1 MACASQSALGYVR
14 SARDHLVRTLK
25 GITEIVEKLSTRGF
39 FSEEDVNKIKSES
52 DGFDKTRR
60 IVDYVIEKGEEA
72 CYEFL
77 RIIDTTR
84 RTSGERSVSFAE
96 NPESSSS
103 LSNMFD
109 LNYWISCF
117 SFREDIN
124 MDVTS
129 LQGPSPCHRY
139 QQKLKSEAQKI
150 SERSWTQSK
159 AVLFNKQSSLSY
171 ISLVLD
177 TPGQASPSKIKKS
190 KIKKSRKL
198 RPKKLKKYIPED
210 KHGTSPS
217 ELLKAYERK
226 ILLVGKPGT
235 GKTAVVHQMLKLWS
249 EKDNGDLDYMFYF
262 DMRETPNITEVHKLE
277 DLLFS
282 VFCEPDE
289 GKDEVLQDIKDNADS
304 VTIIFDGVT
313 DVGSTSVVF
322 KLIQKTLLPEAKIII
337 TCRPE
342 VESADFL
349 LDWDCLRVEV
359 KGFSEQGIREY
370 LSKNLSEDNFN
381 KVLCNL
387 ELFSLCHVPMYAL
400 MVVAC
405 FSFEGSDFSPH
416 PCTVTEI
423 YLNILYFCNQ
433 RNVSKTPEN
442 ESTKWDAIMSLSQAA
457 FCATEGKNVNLTS
470 LPKLDSCANLAIL
483 SMNVIQVSPTV
494 KKPLCAFL
502 HYTVQEFFA
511 ALWVL
516 KDPEKTRCVLQQC
529 LVQGSK
535 HMKHLVPFLC
545 GLLNEKNADLLESLL
560 PPQQLRDTSDWFFKH
575 LVTTFVGCSDREDC
589 EMDLMFLCQCLYES
603 QSPDACLCL
612 LEKLDY
618 FIDVSG
624 ETLDPQQCC
633 VLAYVI
639 SQSKE
644 RKIELNLEDTTVSKQ
659 GMRPLLGCL
668 SKLQRSDS
676 LSRQLWTISLL
687 TDGDVDYVSLLDFT
701 ENQLHLP
708 VNSETQLYDRAVRVL
723 QERKRKVKVCLHCD
737 HRVCQSA
744 SSFLLHRLPHIHSL
758 SFCQSSGNL
767 SDQTELLMNLFIV
780 AADREQRTGEKILNM
795 LSSVCSYQKFPLHSN
810 SNDKYQSDFLLDL
823 YSHVKDCET
832 KTGLSVLPLLQS
844 VFQSAPA
851 VWSIKLSERK
861 TSILLEVLKLQPE
874 KKQVELRD
882 CSHEESEVRSF
893 LQCLPYISQLRVDA
907 ETSDEDRTKIFVSLF
922 CAAAEREQ
930 QTGEKILELLASV
943 CRYKNSPLKEKWC
956 DFLLDL
962 YSYETKTGL
971 SVLPSLQSVFQS
983 APAVWSIDLSER
995 KTSIL
1000 LEVLKLQPE
1009 KKQVELRGCSHE
1021 ESEVRS
1027 FLQCLPYISQLSV
1040 PPLRSLRHEAIRIF
1054 VSLFCA
1060 AAEREQQTGEKI
1072 LELLASLCTYQTFPL
1087 HSYSI
1092 DKYQINFLLDLYS
1105 HMKDYETKTGLSVLP
1120 SLQSVFQSAPA
1131 VWSIDLSERKTSILL
1146 EVLKLQPEKKQV
1158 ELRGCSHEESEVRS
1172 FLQCLPYISQ
1182 LSVLPLR
1189 SLRHEAIRIFVSLF
1203 CAAAERE
1210 QQTGEKILEL
1220 LASVCTYQTFPLLE
1234 KYFYN
1239 DDPKQYQSDFLL
1251 DLYSHVKDCETKTGL
1266 SVLPSL
1272 QSVFQSAPAVW
1283 SIDLSERKTSILLEV
1298 LKLQPEKKQ
1307 VELRG
1312 CSHEESEVRSFL
1324 QCLPYISQ
1332 LSVDVWNRHEA
1343 VGFFVSLFC
1352 AAAEREQTGEKIL
1365 ELLASVCT
1373 YQTFPFHERYFYD
1386 KNLKQYRLDFLL
1398 DLYSHMKDYENKTGL
1413 SVLPSLQSVF
1423 QSAPAVWSIDLSE
1436 RKTSILL
1443 EVLKLQPEK
1452 KQVELRGCSHEES
1465 EVRSFLQC
1473 LPYISQLSFGY
1484 DRCSNPDEAVRF
1496 FGSLFCA
1503 AAEREQQTGE
1513 KILELLA
1520 SLCRYQTF
1528 PVHERYMDEDDDF
1541 DLKLYRLH
1549 FLLDLYSHVKDYE
1562 TKTGLSVLPSL
1573 QSVFQSAPAVW
1584 SIVFSERKTSILLE
1598 VLKLQP
1604 EKKQVELLIWRGK
1617 EEEEESEVRSF
1628 LQCLP
1633 YISQLRFGYD
1643 GCSDPDEAVG
1653 FFVSL
1658 FCAAAEREQQT
1669 GEKIL
1674 ELLASVCTY
1683 QTFPLHERYFY
1694 DKNLKQYRLD
1704 FLLDLY
1710 SHVKDY
1716 ETKTGLSVLPSLQSV
1731 FQSAPAVWFIHL
1743 SERKSSILL
1752 EVLKLQ
1758 PEKKQVELRDC
1769 SHEESEVRSLLQC
1782 LPYISQ
1788 LRVDA
1793 ETSDE
1798 DRTKIFVSLFC
1809 AAAERE
1815 QQTGEKILELLASV
1829 CRYQTFCIHERHT
1842 DDDDDDDDLKKY
1854 QSDFLLDLC
1863 SHVKDCE
1870 TKTGLSVLPSLQS
1883 VFQSAPAVWSIDLSE
1898 RKTSILLEVLKLQP
1912 EKKQVE
1918 LRDCSHEESEV
1929 RSFLQCLPYISQLS
1943 LGYDGCSD
1951 PDEAVMFFVSLFC
1964 AAAERE
1970 QQTGEKILE
1979 LLASVCTY
1987 QTFPL
1992 HERYFY
1998 DKNLKQYRLDFL
2010 LDLFSHM
2017 KDCETK
2023 TGLSVLPSLQS
2034 VFQSAPAVWSIKL
2047 SERKTSIL
2055 LEVLKL
2061 QPEKKQVELTG
2072 CSHEES
2078 EVRSFLQ
2085 CLPYISQLSCDPE
2098 FFQTVCTSMSV
2109 RSREEAQQLES
2120 LLQLLG
2126 FQLLLTGELHRKSCW
2141 SVGRVLKLCGSK
2153 VDLILTP
2160 SKMSARGGALLFRH
2174 TTQLHSLRLSIDM
2187 SLMLSQW
2194 VRRGRAA
2201 CRLVVEELSL
2211 VPKKARAS
2219 HRVLLRAVSSLASL
2233 LRYWT
2238 VARLDLTETCIPAQ
2252 GLISLLLH
2260 DGPLTVKLSEESFQ
2274 QLLSLLHETQDKDL
2288 TLSFLSKVGGDLTSC
2303 CLSWELLHYLL
2314 QQPSAQT
2321 ITVDL
2326 RKNLF
2331 LQEETTRL
2339 LPFLDRIVFKRPSP
2353 SFVMS
2358 SIRELNRA
2366 HNSHAVPSLLRSL
2379 GHVINLSCRKL
2390 DSVDCA
2396 ALIFVLKH
2404 GDGVRL
2410 NLLWTSIPAEGVE
2423 SILLMLDNVSHLSV
2437 DRNQLLRFIH
2447 SCAACDVQQ
2456 EAASDLLRTLQH
2468 SLDLSCS
2475 SCVEPP
2481 EEDQTEPLSLT
2492 ADDCKAVSTILT
2504 HSSRDTQLDLRDCEV
2519 EDSVLDLLFPVLH
2532 RVRLRVSKTVLLQLL
2547 SLVPVNSER
2556 DTVRRAVSLC
2566 TALGG
2571 KLDLSHSTL
2580 DQRVCGALVQ
2590 MLDSCEGLTEL
2601 DLSHCQLTDQLLLP
2615 LITHLH
2621 KVQVLDLSHNQITDV
2636 LLQLLSINP
2645 SIHSVRLFSNN
2656 SVHRAAFK
2664 KHKRFE
2670 IW

>member
-1 MACASQSALGYVR
+1 MACASQSALDYVR

-25 GITEIVEKLSTRGF
+25 GFTEVVEKLSTRGF

-77 RIIDTTR
+77 RIIDKTR
-84 RTSGERSVSFAE
+84 RTSGERSVSFA
-96 NPESSSS
+96 ESSSS

-171 ISLVLD
+171 TSLVLD
-177 TPGQASPSKIKKS
+177 TQGQASPSKIKKS

-198 RPKKLKKYIPED
+198 RPKKLKMYIPED

-217 ELLKAYERK
+217 ELLKTYERK

-249 EKDNGDLDYMFYF
+249 EKDNRDLDYMFYF
-262 DMRETPNITEVHKLE
+262 DMRETPNITELHKLD

-289 GKDEVLQDIKDNADS
+289 GKDEVLEDMKDNADS

-359 KGFSEQGIREY
+359 KGFSEQSIREY
-370 LSKNLSEDNFN
+370 LSKNLSEDHFN

-423 YLNILYFCNQ
+423 YLNILHFCNQ
-433 RNVSKTPEN
+433 RNVSKTSEN
-442 ESTKWDAIMSLSQAA
+442 ESTKWDAILSLSQAA

-483 SMNVIQVSPTV
+483 SRNVIQVSPTV
-494 KKPLCAFL
+494 RKPLCAFL

-529 LVQGSK
+529 LVQGNK

-545 GLLNEKNADLLESLL
+545 GLLNEKNTDLLESLL

-575 LVTTFVGCSDREDC
+575 LVTTFVGCSDSEDC

-612 LEKLDY
+612 LDKLDY

-708 VNSETQLYDRAVRVL
+708 VNSKTQLYDRAVRVL

-780 AADREQRTGEKILNM
+780 AAEREQRTGEKILNM

-810 SNDKYQSDFLLDL
+810 SNDKYQSDFMLDL
-823 YSHVKDCET
+823 YSHVKDYES
-832 KTGLSVLPLLQS
+832 KTGLSVLPSLQS

-874 KKQVELRD
+874 KKQVELTG
-882 CSHEESEVRSF
+882 CSHEESEVRSL

-922 CAAAEREQ
+922 CAAAERDQ

-983 APAVWSIDLSER
+983 APAVWSIKLSER

-1009 KKQVELRGCSHE
+1009 KKQVELTDCSHE

-1040 PPLRSLRHEAIRIF
+1040 YFET
-1054 VSLFCA
+1054 
-1060 AAEREQQTGEKI
+1060 QDGEIK
-1072 LELLASLCTYQTFPL
+1072 
-1087 HSYSI
+1087 
-1092 DKYQINFLLDLYS
+1092 
-1105 HMKDYETKTGLSVLP
+1105 
-1120 SLQSVFQSAPA
+1120 
-1131 VWSIDLSERKTSILL
+1131 
-1146 EVLKLQPEKKQV
+1146 
-1158 ELRGCSHEESEVRS
+1158 
-1172 FLQCLPYISQ
+1172 
-1182 LSVLPLR
+1182 
-1189 SLRHEAIRIFVSLF
+1189 
-1203 CAAAERE
+1203 
-1210 QQTGEKILEL
+1210 
-1220 LASVCTYQTFPLLE
+1220 
-1234 KYFYN
+1234 
-1239 DDPKQYQSDFLL
+1239 
-1251 DLYSHVKDCETKTGL
+1251 
-1266 SVLPSL
+1266 
-1272 QSVFQSAPAVW
+1272 
-1283 SIDLSERKTSILLEV
+1283 
-1298 LKLQPEKKQ
+1298 
-1307 VELRG
+1307 
-1312 CSHEESEVRSFL
+1312 
-1324 QCLPYISQ
+1324 
-1332 LSVDVWNRHEA
+1332 
-1343 VGFFVSLFC
+1343 
-1352 AAAEREQTGEKIL
+1352 
-1365 ELLASVCT
+1365 
-1373 YQTFPFHERYFYD
+1373 
-1386 KNLKQYRLDFLL
+1386 
-1398 DLYSHMKDYENKTGL
+1398 
-1413 SVLPSLQSVF
+1413 
-1423 QSAPAVWSIDLSE
+1423 
-1436 RKTSILL
+1436 
-1443 EVLKLQPEK
+1443 
-1452 KQVELRGCSHEES
+1452 
-1465 EVRSFLQC
+1465 
-1473 LPYISQLSFGY
+1473 
-1484 DRCSNPDEAVRF
+1484 
-1496 FGSLFCA
+1496 
-1503 AAEREQQTGE
+1503 
-1513 KILELLA
+1513 
-1520 SLCRYQTF
+1520 
-1528 PVHERYMDEDDDF
+1528 
-1541 DLKLYRLH
+1541 
-1549 FLLDLYSHVKDYE
+1549 
-1562 TKTGLSVLPSL
+1562 
-1573 QSVFQSAPAVW
+1573 
-1584 SIVFSERKTSILLE
+1584 
-1598 VLKLQP
+1598 
-1604 EKKQVELLIWRGK
+1604 
-1617 EEEEESEVRSF
+1617 
-1628 LQCLP
+1628 
-1633 YISQLRFGYD
+1633 
-1643 GCSDPDEAVG
+1643 

-1683 QTFPLHERYFY
+1683 QTFPLHETYFY
-1694 DKNLKQYRLD
+1694 DDDLKHYQSD

-1710 SHVKDY
+1710 SHVKDN
-1716 ETKTGLSVLPSLQSV
+1716 
-1731 FQSAPAVWFIHL
+1731 
-1743 SERKSSILL
+1743 
-1752 EVLKLQ
+1752 
-1758 PEKKQVELRDC
+1758 
-1769 SHEESEVRSLLQC
+1769 
-1782 LPYISQ
+1782 
-1788 LRVDA
+1788 
-1793 ETSDE
+1793 
-1798 DRTKIFVSLFC
+1798 
-1809 AAAERE
+1809 
-1815 QQTGEKILELLASV
+1815 
-1829 CRYQTFCIHERHT
+1829 
-1842 DDDDDDDDLKKY
+1842 
-1854 QSDFLLDLC
+1854 
-1863 SHVKDCE
+1863 E

-1883 VFQSAPAVWSIDLSE
+1883 VFQSAPAVWSIKLSE

-1918 LRDCSHEESEV
+1918 LRRCSHEESEV
-1929 RSFLQCLPYISQLS
+1929 RSLLQCLPYISQLS
-1943 LGYDGCSD
+1943 VD
-1951 PDEAVMFFVSLFC
+1951 PLRSRRHKAVRIFVSLFC

-1992 HERYFY
+1992 HERHRNKYY
-1998 DKNLKQYRLDFL
+1998 QSDFL
-2010 LDLFSHM
+2010 LDLYSHV

-2061 QPEKKQVELTG
+2061 QPEKKQVELRR

-2078 EVRSFLQ
+2078 EVRSLLQ
-2085 CLPYISQLSCDPE
+2085 CLPYISQL
-2098 FFQTVCTSMSV
+2098 
-2109 RSREEAQQLES
+2109 RKR
-2120 LLQLLG
+2120 LQ
-2126 FQLLLTGELHRKSCW
+2126 
-2141 SVGRVLKLCGSK
+2141 
-2153 VDLILTP
+2153 
-2160 SKMSARGGALLFRH
+2160 
-2174 TTQLHSLRLSIDM
+2174 
-2187 SLMLSQW
+2187 
-2194 VRRGRAA
+2194 
-2201 CRLVVEELSL
+2201 
-2211 VPKKARAS
+2211 
-2219 HRVLLRAVSSLASL
+2219 
-2233 LRYWT
+2233 
-2238 VARLDLTETCIPAQ
+2238 
-2252 GLISLLLH
+2252 
-2260 DGPLTVKLSEESFQ
+2260 
-2274 QLLSLLHETQDKDL
+2274 
-2288 TLSFLSKVGGDLTSC
+2288 
-2303 CLSWELLHYLL
+2303 
-2314 QQPSAQT
+2314 
-2321 ITVDL
+2321 
-2326 RKNLF
+2326 
-2331 LQEETTRL
+2331 
-2339 LPFLDRIVFKRPSP
+2339 
-2353 SFVMS
+2353 
-2358 SIRELNRA
+2358 
-2366 HNSHAVPSLLRSL
+2366 
-2379 GHVINLSCRKL
+2379 
-2390 DSVDCA
+2390 
-2396 ALIFVLKH
+2396 
-2404 GDGVRL
+2404 
-2410 NLLWTSIPAEGVE
+2410 
-2423 SILLMLDNVSHLSV
+2423 
-2437 DRNQLLRFIH
+2437 
-2447 SCAACDVQQ
+2447 
-2456 EAASDLLRTLQH
+2456 
-2468 SLDLSCS
+2468 
-2475 SCVEPP
+2475 
-2481 EEDQTEPLSLT
+2481 
-2492 ADDCKAVSTILT
+2492 
-2504 HSSRDTQLDLRDCEV
+2504 
-2519 EDSVLDLLFPVLH
+2519 
-2532 RVRLRVSKTVLLQLL
+2532 
-2547 SLVPVNSER
+2547 
-2556 DTVRRAVSLC
+2556 
-2566 TALGG
+2566 
-2571 KLDLSHSTL
+2571 
-2580 DQRVCGALVQ
+2580 
-2590 MLDSCEGLTEL
+2590 
-2601 DLSHCQLTDQLLLP
+2601 
-2615 LITHLH
+2615 
-2621 KVQVLDLSHNQITDV
+2621 
-2636 LLQLLSINP
+2636 
-2645 SIHSVRLFSNN
+2645 
-2656 SVHRAAFK
+2656 
-2664 KHKRFE
+2664 
-2670 IW
+2670 

>member
-1 MACASQSALGYVR
+1 MACASQSALDYVR

-25 GITEIVEKLSTRGF
+25 GFTEIVENLSTRGF

-60 IVDYVIEKGEEA
+60 IVDYVIEMGEEA

-84 RTSGERSVSFAE
+84 RTSGERSLSFAE
-96 NPESSSS
+96 YPESSSS

-117 SFREDIN
+117 SFREDTN
-124 MDVTS
+124 MDV
-129 LQGPSPCHRY
+129 QGPSPCHRY

-171 ISLVLD
+171 TSLVLD

-198 RPKKLKKYIPED
+198 RPKKLKTYIPED

-217 ELLKAYERK
+217 ELLKTYERK
-226 ILLVGKPGT
+226 IILVGKPGT

-249 EKDNGDLDYMFYF
+249 EKDNKDLDYMFYF
-262 DMRETPNITEVHKLE
+262 DMREAPNITEVHKLE

-289 GKDEVLQDIKDNADS
+289 GNDEVLEDIKDNADS

-370 LSKNLSEDNFN
+370 LSKNLSENHLN

-423 YLNILYFCNQ
+423 YLNILHFCNQ

-442 ESTKWDAIMSLSQAA
+442 ESTKWDAILSLSQAA
-457 FCATEGKNVNLTS
+457 FCATEGKNVSLTS

-483 SMNVIQVSPTV
+483 SRNVIQISPTV

-545 GLLNEKNADLLESLL
+545 GLLNEKNTDLLEGLL
-560 PPQQLRDTSDWFFKH
+560 PPQQLRDTSGWFFKH
-575 LVTTFVGCSDREDC
+575 LVTTFVGCSDSEDC
-589 EMDLMFLCQCLYES
+589 EVDLMFLCQCLYES

-612 LEKLDY
+612 LDKLDY
-618 FIDVSG
+618 CIDASG

-723 QERKRKVKVCLHCD
+723 QKRKRKVKVCLHCD

-744 SSFLLHRLPHIHSL
+744 SSFLLHHLPHIHSL

-795 LSSVCSYQKFPLHSN
+795 LSSVCSYQTFPLHSHY
-810 SNDKYQSDFLLDL
+810 NDKYQSDFLLDL
-823 YSHVKDCET
+823 CSHVKD
-832 KTGLSVLPLLQS
+832 
-844 VFQSAPA
+844 
-851 VWSIKLSERK
+851 
-861 TSILLEVLKLQPE
+861 
-874 KKQVELRD
+874 
-882 CSHEESEVRSF
+882 
-893 LQCLPYISQLRVDA
+893 
-907 ETSDEDRTKIFVSLF
+907 
-922 CAAAEREQ
+922 
-930 QTGEKILELLASV
+930 
-943 CRYKNSPLKEKWC
+943 
-956 DFLLDL
+956 
-962 YSYETKTGL
+962 YETKTGL
-971 SVLPSLQSVFQS
+971 SVLPSLQPVFQS

-1000 LEVLKLQPE
+1000 LELLKLQPE

-1027 FLQCLPYISQLSV
+1027 LLQCLPFISQLRVDAETSDED
-1040 PPLRSLRHEAIRIF
+1040 RTRFF

-1060 AAEREQQTGEKI
+1060 AAEREQQTAEKI
-1072 LELLASLCTYQTFPL
+1072 LELLASVCTYKNSPL
-1087 HSYSI
+1087 KEKWC
-1092 DKYQINFLLDLYS
+1092 DFLLDLYS
-1105 HMKDYETKTGLSVLP
+1105 YETETGLSVLP
-1120 SLQSVFQSAPA
+1120 SLQPVFQSAPA
-1131 VWSIDLSERKTSILL
+1131 VWSIKLSERKTSILL
-1146 EVLKLQPEKKQV
+1146 ELLKLQPEKKQV

-1172 FLQCLPYISQ
+1172 LLQCLPFISQ
-1182 LSVLPLR
+1182 L
-1189 SLRHEAIRIFVSLF
+1189 SLF

-1220 LASVCTYQTFPLLE
+1220 LASVCTYQTFPL
-1234 KYFYN
+1234 
-1239 DDPKQYQSDFLL
+1239 
-1251 DLYSHVKDCETKTGL
+1251 
-1266 SVLPSL
+1266 
-1272 QSVFQSAPAVW
+1272 
-1283 SIDLSERKTSILLEV
+1283 
-1298 LKLQPEKKQ
+1298 
-1307 VELRG
+1307 
-1312 CSHEESEVRSFL
+1312 
-1324 QCLPYISQ
+1324 
-1332 LSVDVWNRHEA
+1332 
-1343 VGFFVSLFC
+1343 
-1352 AAAEREQTGEKIL
+1352 
-1365 ELLASVCT
+1365 
-1373 YQTFPFHERYFYD
+1373 HER
-1386 KNLKQYRLDFLL
+1386 
-1398 DLYSHMKDYENKTGL
+1398 H
-1413 SVLPSLQSVF
+1413 
-1423 QSAPAVWSIDLSE
+1423 
-1436 RKTSILL
+1436 
-1443 EVLKLQPEK
+1443 
-1452 KQVELRGCSHEES
+1452 
-1465 EVRSFLQC
+1465 
-1473 LPYISQLSFGY
+1473 
-1484 DRCSNPDEAVRF
+1484 
-1496 FGSLFCA
+1496 
-1503 AAEREQQTGE
+1503 
-1513 KILELLA
+1513 
-1520 SLCRYQTF
+1520 
-1528 PVHERYMDEDDDF
+1528 MDEDD
-1541 DLKLYRLH
+1541 LKRDQRD

-1573 QSVFQSAPAVW
+1573 QPVFQSAPAVW
-1584 SIVFSERKTSILLE
+1584 SIDLSERKTSILLE
-1598 VLKLQP
+1598 LLKLQP
-1604 EKKQVELLIWRGK
+1604 EKKQVELRGCSH
-1617 EEEEESEVRSF
+1617 EESEVRSL

-1633 YISQLRFGYD
+1633 FISQLSVDVWNRH
-1643 GCSDPDEAVG
+1643 EAVRI
-1653 FFVSL
+1653 FVSL

-1683 QTFPLHERYFY
+1683 QTFPLHER
-1694 DKNLKQYRLD
+1694 RM
-1704 FLLDLY
+1704 
-1710 SHVKDY
+1710 
-1716 ETKTGLSVLPSLQSV
+1716 
-1731 FQSAPAVWFIHL
+1731 
-1743 SERKSSILL
+1743 
-1752 EVLKLQ
+1752 
-1758 PEKKQVELRDC
+1758 
-1769 SHEESEVRSLLQC
+1769 
-1782 LPYISQ
+1782 
-1788 LRVDA
+1788 
-1793 ETSDE
+1793 DE
-1798 DRTKIFVSLFC
+1798 
-1809 AAAERE
+1809 
-1815 QQTGEKILELLASV
+1815 
-1829 CRYQTFCIHERHT
+1829 
-1842 DDDDDDDDLKKY
+1842 DDDDDYLKQY

-1870 TKTGLSVLPSLQS
+1870 TKTGLSVLPSLQP

-1898 RKTSILLEVLKLQP
+1898 RKTSILLELLKLQPEKKQVELTGCSHEESEVRRLLQCLPFISQLSLDVLNRHEAVRIFVSLFCAAAEREQQTGEKILELLASVCTYQTFPLHESYFYDDDDQINFLLDLCSHVKDCETKTGLSVLPSLQPVFQSAPAVWSIDLSERKTSILLELLKLQP

-1918 LRDCSHEESEV
+1918 LRGCSHEESEV
-1929 RSFLQCLPYISQLS
+1929 RSLLQCLPFISQLS
-1943 LGYDGCSD
+1943 VDVWNRH
-1951 PDEAVMFFVSLFC
+1951 EAVMFFVSLFC

-1992 HERYFY
+1992 HERYM
-1998 DKNLKQYRLDFL
+1998 DDDDDDLKQYQSDFL
-2010 LDLFSHM
+2010 LDLCSHVKDCETKTGVSVLPSLQPVFQSAPAVWSINLSERKTSILLELLKLQPEKKQVELRGCSHEESEVRSLLQCLPFISQLRVDAETSDEDRTRIFVSLFCAAAEREQQTGEKILEPLASVCTYKNSPLKQKWCDFLLDLYSYETETGLSVLPSLQPVFQSAPAVWSIDLSERKTSILLELLKLQPEKKQVELIGGSHEESEVRSLLQCLPFISQLSVLPLRSLHEAVRFFVSLFCAAAEREQQTGEKILELLASVCTYQTFPLHERYFYDDLKQYQRDFLLDLYSHV

-2034 VFQSAPAVWSIKL
+2034 VFQSAPAVWSINL

-2055 LEVLKL
+2055 LELLKL
-2061 QPEKKQVELTG
+2061 QPEKKQVELRG

-2078 EVRSFLQ
+2078 EVRSLLQ
-2085 CLPYISQLSCDPE
+2085 CLPFISQLSCDPE
-2098 FFQTVCTSMSV
+2098 FFQSVCTSMSV

-2126 FQLLLTGELHRKSCW
+2126 FQLLLTGALHRKSCW

-2187 SLMLSQW
+2187 SLLLSQW

-2201 CRLVVEELSL
+2201 RRLAVEELSL
-2211 VPKKARAS
+2211 VPKKARPS

-2238 VARLDLTETCIPAQ
+2238 VGRLDLTETCIPAQ
-2252 GLISLLLH
+2252 GLIALLLH
-2260 DGPLTVKLSEESFQ
+2260 HGPLTVKLSEESFQ

-2358 SIRELNRA
+2358 SIRELYRA
-2366 HNSHAVPSLLRSL
+2366 HDSHAVPSLLRSL
-2379 GHVINLSCRKL
+2379 GHVISLSCRQL

-2396 ALIFVLKH
+2396 ALIFILRH

-2410 NLLWTSIPAEGVE
+2410 NLLWTSIPAGGVE
-2423 SILLMLDNVSHLSV
+2423 SILLMLDSVSRLSV

-2447 SCAACDVQQ
+2447 CCAACDVQQ
-2456 EAASDLLRTLQH
+2456 EAASGLLRTLQH

-2475 SCVEPP
+2475 SCVELP

-2492 ADDCKAVSTILT
+2492 ADDCRAVSTILT
-2504 HSSRDTQLDLRDCEV
+2504 QGSRDTQLDLRDCEV

-2532 RVRLRVSKTVLLQLL
+2532 RVRLRVSNTVLLQLL

-2556 DTVRRAVSLC
+2556 DAVRRAVSLC

-2571 KLDLSHSTL
+2571 ELDLSHSTL

-2621 KVQVLDLSHNQITDV
+2621 KVQVLDLSHNQITDASTDV

-2645 SIHSVRLFSNN
+2645 SIHCVRLFSNN
-2656 SVHRAAFK
+2656 IVHRAAFK
-2664 KHKRFE
+2664 EHTQFE

>member
-1 MACASQSALGYVR
+1 MACASQSALDYVR

-25 GITEIVEKLSTRGF
+25 GFTEIVENLSTRGF

-60 IVDYVIEKGEEA
+60 IVDYVIEMGEEA

-84 RTSGERSVSFAE
+84 RTSGERSLSFAE
-96 NPESSSS
+96 YPESSSS

-117 SFREDIN
+117 SFREDTN
-124 MDVTS
+124 MDV
-129 LQGPSPCHRY
+129 QGPSPCHRY

-171 ISLVLD
+171 TSLVLD

-198 RPKKLKKYIPED
+198 RPKKLKTYIPED

-217 ELLKAYERK
+217 ELLKTYERK
-226 ILLVGKPGT
+226 IILVGKPGT

-249 EKDNGDLDYMFYF
+249 EKDNKDLDYMFYF
-262 DMRETPNITEVHKLE
+262 DMREAPNITEVHKLE

-289 GKDEVLQDIKDNADS
+289 GNDEVLEDIKDNADS

-370 LSKNLSEDNFN
+370 LSKNLSENHLN

-423 YLNILYFCNQ
+423 YLNILHFCNQ

-442 ESTKWDAIMSLSQAA
+442 ESTKWDAILSLSQAA
-457 FCATEGKNVNLTS
+457 FCATEGKNVSLTS

-483 SMNVIQVSPTV
+483 SRNVIQISPTV

-545 GLLNEKNADLLESLL
+545 GLLNEKNTDLLEGLL
-560 PPQQLRDTSDWFFKH
+560 PPQQLRDTSGWFFKH
-575 LVTTFVGCSDREDC
+575 LVTTFVGCSDSEDC
-589 EMDLMFLCQCLYES
+589 EVDLMFLCQCLYES

-612 LEKLDY
+612 LDKLDY
-618 FIDVSG
+618 CIDASG

-723 QERKRKVKVCLHCD
+723 QKRKRKVKVCLHCD

-744 SSFLLHRLPHIHSL
+744 SSFLLHHLPHIHSL

-795 LSSVCSYQKFPLHSN
+795 LSSVCSYQTFPLHSHY
-810 SNDKYQSDFLLDL
+810 NDKYQSDFLLDL
-823 YSHVKDCET
+823 CSHVKD
-832 KTGLSVLPLLQS
+832 
-844 VFQSAPA
+844 
-851 VWSIKLSERK
+851 
-861 TSILLEVLKLQPE
+861 
-874 KKQVELRD
+874 
-882 CSHEESEVRSF
+882 
-893 LQCLPYISQLRVDA
+893 
-907 ETSDEDRTKIFVSLF
+907 
-922 CAAAEREQ
+922 
-930 QTGEKILELLASV
+930 
-943 CRYKNSPLKEKWC
+943 
-956 DFLLDL
+956 
-962 YSYETKTGL
+962 YETKTGL
-971 SVLPSLQSVFQS
+971 SVLPSLQPVFQS

-1000 LEVLKLQPE
+1000 LELLKLQPE

-1027 FLQCLPYISQLSV
+1027 LLQCLPFISQLRVDAETSDEDRTRFFVSLFCAAAEREQQTAEKILELLASVCTYKNSPLKEKWCDFLLDLYSYETETGLSVLPSLQPVFQSAPAVWSIDLSERKTSILLELLKLQPEKKQVELTGCSHEESEVRSLLQCLPFISQLSV
-1040 PPLRSLRHEAIRIF
+1040 DAETSDEDRTRIF

-1072 LELLASLCTYQTFPL
+1072 LEPLASVCTYKNSPL
-1087 HSYSI
+1087 KQKWC
-1092 DKYQINFLLDLYS
+1092 DFLLDLYS
-1105 HMKDYETKTGLSVLP
+1105 YETETGLSVLP
-1120 SLQSVFQSAPA
+1120 SLQPVFQSAPA

-1146 EVLKLQPEKKQV
+1146 ELLKLQPEKKQV
-1158 ELRGCSHEESEVRS
+1158 ELTGCSHEESEVRS
-1172 FLQCLPYISQ
+1172 LLQCLPFISQ
-1182 LSVLPLR
+1182 LSVLPLKSR
-1189 SLRHEAIRIFVSLF
+1189 
-1203 CAAAERE
+1203 
-1210 QQTGEKILEL
+1210 
-1220 LASVCTYQTFPLLE
+1220 
-1234 KYFYN
+1234 
-1239 DDPKQYQSDFLL
+1239 
-1251 DLYSHVKDCETKTGL
+1251 LY
-1266 SVLPSL
+1266 
-1272 QSVFQSAPAVW
+1272 
-1283 SIDLSERKTSILLEV
+1283 
-1298 LKLQPEKKQ
+1298 
-1307 VELRG
+1307 
-1312 CSHEESEVRSFL
+1312 
-1324 QCLPYISQ
+1324 
-1332 LSVDVWNRHEA
+1332 
-1343 VGFFVSLFC
+1343 
-1352 AAAEREQTGEKIL
+1352 
-1365 ELLASVCT
+1365 
-1373 YQTFPFHERYFYD
+1373 
-1386 KNLKQYRLDFLL
+1386 
-1398 DLYSHMKDYENKTGL
+1398 
-1413 SVLPSLQSVF
+1413 
-1423 QSAPAVWSIDLSE
+1423 
-1436 RKTSILL
+1436 
-1443 EVLKLQPEK
+1443 
-1452 KQVELRGCSHEES
+1452 
-1465 EVRSFLQC
+1465 
-1473 LPYISQLSFGY
+1473 
-1484 DRCSNPDEAVRF
+1484 EAVR
-1496 FGSLFCA
+1496 
-1503 AAEREQQTGE
+1503 
-1513 KILELLA
+1513 I
-1520 SLCRYQTF
+1520 
-1528 PVHERYMDEDDDF
+1528 
-1541 DLKLYRLH
+1541 
-1549 FLLDLYSHVKDYE
+1549 
-1562 TKTGLSVLPSL
+1562 
-1573 QSVFQSAPAVW
+1573 
-1584 SIVFSERKTSILLE
+1584 
-1598 VLKLQP
+1598 
-1604 EKKQVELLIWRGK
+1604 
-1617 EEEEESEVRSF
+1617 
-1628 LQCLP
+1628 
-1633 YISQLRFGYD
+1633 
-1643 GCSDPDEAVG
+1643 
-1653 FFVSL
+1653 FVSL

-1683 QTFPLHERYFY
+1683 QTFPLHER
-1694 DKNLKQYRLD
+1694 
-1704 FLLDLY
+1704 
-1710 SHVKDY
+1710 HM
-1716 ETKTGLSVLPSLQSV
+1716 
-1731 FQSAPAVWFIHL
+1731 
-1743 SERKSSILL
+1743 
-1752 EVLKLQ
+1752 
-1758 PEKKQVELRDC
+1758 EK
-1769 SHEESEVRSLLQC
+1769 H
-1782 LPYISQ
+1782 
-1788 LRVDA
+1788 
-1793 ETSDE
+1793 
-1798 DRTKIFVSLFC
+1798 
-1809 AAAERE
+1809 
-1815 QQTGEKILELLASV
+1815 
-1829 CRYQTFCIHERHT
+1829 
-1842 DDDDDDDDLKKY
+1842 Y

-1870 TKTGLSVLPSLQS
+1870 TKTGLSVLPSLQPVFQS
-1883 VFQSAPAVWSIDLSE
+1883 APAVWSIKLSERKTSILLELLKLQPEKKQVELRGCSHEESEVRSLLQCLPFISQLSLFCAAAEREQQTGEKILELLASVCTYQTFPLHERHMDEDDLKRDQRDFLLDLYSHVKDYETKTGLSVLPSLQPVFQSAPAVWSIDLSE
-1898 RKTSILLEVLKLQP
+1898 RKTSILLELLKLQP

-1918 LRDCSHEESEV
+1918 LRGCSHEESEV
-1929 RSFLQCLPYISQLS
+1929 RSLLQCLPFISQLS
-1943 LGYDGCSD
+1943 VDVWNRH
-1951 PDEAVMFFVSLFC
+1951 EAVRIFVSLFC

-1992 HERYFY
+1992 HERRMDEDDDDDY
-1998 DKNLKQYRLDFL
+1998 LKQYQSDFL
-2010 LDLFSHM
+2010 LDLCSHV

-2023 TGLSVLPSLQS
+2023 TGLSVLPSLQP
-2034 VFQSAPAVWSIKL
+2034 VFQSAPAVWSIDL

-2055 LEVLKL
+2055 LELLKL

-2078 EVRSFLQ
+2078 EVRRLLQ
-2085 CLPYISQLSCDPE
+2085 CLPFISQLSCDPE
-2098 FFQTVCTSMSV
+2098 FFQSVCTSMSV

-2126 FQLLLTGELHRKSCW
+2126 FQLLLTGALHRKSCW

-2187 SLMLSQW
+2187 SLLLSQW

-2201 CRLVVEELSL
+2201 RRLAVEELSL
-2211 VPKKARAS
+2211 VPKKARPS

-2238 VARLDLTETCIPAQ
+2238 VGRLDLTETCIPAQ
-2252 GLISLLLH
+2252 GLIALLLH
-2260 DGPLTVKLSEESFQ
+2260 HGPLTVKLSEESFQ

-2288 TLSFLSKVGGDLTSC
+2288 TLSFLSKVGADLTSC

-2314 QQPSAQT
+2314 QQPSAPT

-2331 LQEETTRL
+2331 LQEETTHL

-2358 SIRELNRA
+2358 SIRELYRA
-2366 HNSHAVPSLLRSL
+2366 HDSHAVPSLLRSL
-2379 GHVINLSCRKL
+2379 GHVISLSCRQL

-2396 ALIFVLKH
+2396 ALIFILRH

-2410 NLLWTSIPAEGVE
+2410 NLLWTSIPAGGVE
-2423 SILLMLDNVSHLSV
+2423 SILLMLDSVSRLSV

-2447 SCAACDVQQ
+2447 CCAACDVQQ
-2456 EAASDLLRTLQH
+2456 EAASGLLRTLQH

-2475 SCVEPP
+2475 SCVELP

-2492 ADDCKAVSTILT
+2492 ADDCRAVSTILT
-2504 HSSRDTQLDLRDCEV
+2504 QGSRDTQLDLRDCEV

-2532 RVRLRVSKTVLLQLL
+2532 RVRLRVSNTVLLQLL

-2556 DTVRRAVSLC
+2556 DAVRRAVSLC

-2571 KLDLSHSTL
+2571 ELDLSHSTL

-2621 KVQVLDLSHNQITDV
+2621 KVQVLDLSHNQITDASTDV

-2645 SIHSVRLFSNN
+2645 SIHCVRLFSNN
-2656 SVHRAAFK
+2656 IVHRAAFK
-2664 KHKRFE
+2664 EHTQFE

>member
-1 MACASQSALGYVR
+1 MACASQSALDYVR

-52 DGFDKTRR
+52 DGFDKTSR

-84 RTSGERSVSFAE
+84 RTSGERSLSFAE
-96 NPESSSS
+96 DPESSSS

-117 SFREDIN
+117 SFREDVN
-124 MDVTS
+124 MDVKS
-129 LQGPSPCHRY
+129 LQGPSPRHRY

-177 TPGQASPSKIKKS
+177 TPGQASASKIKKS

-198 RPKKLKKYIPED
+198 RPKKLKTYIPED

-217 ELLKAYERK
+217 ELLKTYERK

-249 EKDNGDLDYMFYF
+249 EKDNRDLDYMFYF
-262 DMRETPNITEVHKLE
+262 DMRISTPNITEVHKLE

-289 GKDEVLQDIKDNADS
+289 GNDEVLEDMKDNADS

-313 DVGSTSVVF
+313 DVPSTSTQSAVLE
-322 KLIQKTLLPEAKIII
+322 LIQKTLLPEAKIII

-370 LSKNLSEDNFN
+370 LSKNLSEDHFN

-423 YLNILYFCNQ
+423 YLNILNFCNQ

-442 ESTKWDAIMSLSQAA
+442 ESTKWDAILSLSQAA

-483 SMNVIQVSPTV
+483 SRNVIQVSPTV
-494 KKPLCAFL
+494 KKHLCAFL

-545 GLLNEKNADLLESLL
+545 GLLNEKNTDLLESLL

-575 LVTTFVGCSDREDC
+575 LVTNFVGYSDHEDC

-708 VNSETQLYDRAVRVL
+708 VNSKTQLYDRAVRVL

-744 SSFLLHRLPHIHSL
+744 SSFLLHHLPHIHSL

-823 YSHVKDCET
+823 FSHVKDCET
-832 KTGLSVLPLLQS
+832 KTGLSVLPSLQSVFQSAPAVWSIDLSERKTSILLEVLKLQPEKKQVELRGCSHEESEVRILLQCLPYISQLRVDAETSDEDRTKIFVSLFCATAEREQQTGEKILELLASVCRYKNSPLKQKWCDFLLDLYSYETKTGLSVLPSLQSVFQSAPAVWSIKLSERKTSILLEVLKLQPEKKQVELTDCSHEESEVRSFLQCLPYISQLRVDAETSDEDRTKIFVSLFCAAAEREQQTGEKILELLASVCRYQTFPLHERHLHYYDDDDDDLKQYRLDFLLDLYSQMKDHETKTGLSVLPSLQSVFQSAPAVWSIDLSERKTSILLEVLKLQPEKKQVELRDCSHEESEVRSLLQCLPYISQLSFDVCNRHEAVRFFVSLFCAAAEREQQTGEKILELLASLCTNETFPLHEKYSDYDDDDDYDLKQYQSDFLLDLYSYETKTGLSVLPSLQSVFQSAPAVWSIDLSERKTSILLEVLKLRPEKKQVELRGCSHEESEVRSLLQCLPYISQLSVYLETQDDEIKLFVSLFCAAAEREQQTGEKILELLASVCRYQTFPLHERHLHYYDDDDDDDLKQYRLDFLLDLYSQMKDHETKTGLSVLPSLQS

-874 KKQVELRD
+874 KKQVELRG
-882 CSHEESEVRSF
+882 CSHEESEVRSLLQCLPYISQLSVLPLRSLRHEAVRIF
-893 LQCLPYISQLRVDA
+893 VSLFCAAAEREQQTGEKILELLASLCTYKTFPLHERHFYDKNLMQYRLDFLLDLCSHVKDYETKTGLSVLPSLQSVFSAPAVWPIKLSERKTSILLEVLKLQPEKKQVVLTGCSHEESEVRSLLQCLPYISQLRVDAETSDEDRTKIFVSLFCAAAEREQQTGEKILELLASVCRYPTFPLHERHFYNDELKQYRLDFLLDLYSHMKDYETKTGLSVLPSLQSVFQSAPAVWFIKLSERKTSILLEVLKLQPEKKQVELRGCSHEESEVRSLLQCLPYISQLRVDA

-983 APAVWSIDLSER
+983 APAVWFIKLSER

-1009 KKQVELRGCSHE
+1009 KKQVELTDCSHE
-1021 ESEVRS
+1021 ESEVRI
-1027 FLQCLPYISQLSV
+1027 FLQCLPYISQLRV
-1040 PPLRSLRHEAIRIF
+1040 DVWNCHEAVRFF

-1072 LELLASLCTYQTFPL
+1072 LELLASLCTYQTFPI
-1087 HSYSI
+1087 HE
-1092 DKYQINFLLDLYS
+1092 KYLDYY
-1105 HMKDYETKTGLSVLP
+1105 DY
-1120 SLQSVFQSAPA
+1120 
-1131 VWSIDLSERKTSILL
+1131 
-1146 EVLKLQPEKKQV
+1146 VLK
-1158 ELRGCSHEESEVRS
+1158 H
-1172 FLQCLPYISQ
+1172 
-1182 LSVLPLR
+1182 
-1189 SLRHEAIRIFVSLF
+1189 
-1203 CAAAERE
+1203 
-1210 QQTGEKILEL
+1210 
-1220 LASVCTYQTFPLLE
+1220 
-1234 KYFYN
+1234 
-1239 DDPKQYQSDFLL
+1239 YQSDFLL

-1283 SIDLSERKTSILLEV
+1283 SI
-1298 LKLQPEKKQ
+1298 
-1307 VELRG
+1307 
-1312 CSHEESEVRSFL
+1312 
-1324 QCLPYISQ
+1324 
-1332 LSVDVWNRHEA
+1332 N
-1343 VGFFVSLFC
+1343 
-1352 AAAEREQTGEKIL
+1352 
-1365 ELLASVCT
+1365 
-1373 YQTFPFHERYFYD
+1373 
-1386 KNLKQYRLDFLL
+1386 
-1398 DLYSHMKDYENKTGL
+1398 
-1413 SVLPSLQSVF
+1413 
-1423 QSAPAVWSIDLSE
+1423 
-1436 RKTSILL
+1436 
-1443 EVLKLQPEK
+1443 
-1452 KQVELRGCSHEES
+1452 
-1465 EVRSFLQC
+1465 
-1473 LPYISQLSFGY
+1473 
-1484 DRCSNPDEAVRF
+1484 
-1496 FGSLFCA
+1496 
-1503 AAEREQQTGE
+1503 
-1513 KILELLA
+1513 
-1520 SLCRYQTF
+1520 
-1528 PVHERYMDEDDDF
+1528 
-1541 DLKLYRLH
+1541 
-1549 FLLDLYSHVKDYE
+1549 
-1562 TKTGLSVLPSL
+1562 
-1573 QSVFQSAPAVW
+1573 
-1584 SIVFSERKTSILLE
+1584 
-1598 VLKLQP
+1598 
-1604 EKKQVELLIWRGK
+1604 
-1617 EEEEESEVRSF
+1617 
-1628 LQCLP
+1628 
-1633 YISQLRFGYD
+1633 
-1643 GCSDPDEAVG
+1643 
-1653 FFVSL
+1653 
-1658 FCAAAEREQQT
+1658 
-1669 GEKIL
+1669 
-1674 ELLASVCTY
+1674 
-1683 QTFPLHERYFY
+1683 
-1694 DKNLKQYRLD
+1694 
-1704 FLLDLY
+1704 
-1710 SHVKDY
+1710 
-1716 ETKTGLSVLPSLQSV
+1716 
-1731 FQSAPAVWFIHL
+1731 
-1743 SERKSSILL
+1743 
-1752 EVLKLQ
+1752 
-1758 PEKKQVELRDC
+1758 
-1769 SHEESEVRSLLQC
+1769 
-1782 LPYISQ
+1782 
-1788 LRVDA
+1788 
-1793 ETSDE
+1793 
-1798 DRTKIFVSLFC
+1798 
-1809 AAAERE
+1809 
-1815 QQTGEKILELLASV
+1815 
-1829 CRYQTFCIHERHT
+1829 
-1842 DDDDDDDDLKKY
+1842 
-1854 QSDFLLDLC
+1854 
-1863 SHVKDCE
+1863 
-1870 TKTGLSVLPSLQS
+1870 
-1883 VFQSAPAVWSIDLSE
+1883 
-1898 RKTSILLEVLKLQP
+1898 
-1912 EKKQVE
+1912 
-1918 LRDCSHEESEV
+1918 
-1929 RSFLQCLPYISQLS
+1929 
-1943 LGYDGCSD
+1943 
-1951 PDEAVMFFVSLFC
+1951 
-1964 AAAERE
+1964 
-1970 QQTGEKILE
+1970 
-1979 LLASVCTY
+1979 
-1987 QTFPL
+1987 
-1992 HERYFY
+1992 
-1998 DKNLKQYRLDFL
+1998 
-2010 LDLFSHM
+2010 
-2017 KDCETK
+2017 
-2023 TGLSVLPSLQS
+2023 
-2034 VFQSAPAVWSIKL
+2034 L

-2061 QPEKKQVELTG
+2061 QPEKKQVELTD

-2078 EVRSFLQ
+2078 EVRSLLQ

-2098 FFQTVCTSMSV
+2098 FFQSVCTSMSV
-2109 RSREEAQQLES
+2109 RSREESQQLES

-2126 FQLLLTGELHRKSCW
+2126 FQLLLTAELHSKSCW
-2141 SVGRVLKLCGSK
+2141 SVGRVLRLCGSK

-2187 SLMLSQW
+2187 SLLLSQW
-2194 VRRGRAA
+2194 VRRGTAA
-2201 CRLVVEELSL
+2201 CRLAVEELSL
-2211 VPKKARAS
+2211 VPKKARPS
-2219 HRVLLRAVSSLASL
+2219 HRVMLRTVSSLASL

-2238 VARLDLTETCIPAQ
+2238 VGRLDLTETCIPAQ
-2252 GLISLLLH
+2252 GLIALLLH

-2321 ITVDL
+2321 ITVNL

-2358 SIRELNRA
+2358 SIREIYRA

-2379 GHVINLSCRKL
+2379 GPVINLSCRKL

-2396 ALIFVLKH
+2396 ALIFILKH

-2447 SCAACDVQQ
+2447 CCAACDVQQ
-2456 EAASDLLRTLQH
+2456 EAASGLLRTLQH

-2481 EEDQTEPLSLT
+2481 EEDQPEPLSLT
-2492 ADDCKAVSTILT
+2492 ADDCRAVSTILT
-2504 HSSRDTQLDLRDCEV
+2504 QGSQDTQLDLRDCEV

-2556 DTVRRAVSLC
+2556 ETVRRAVSLC

-2571 KLDLSHSTL
+2571 ELDLSHSTL

-2621 KVQVLDLSHNQITDV
+2621 KVQVLDLSHNQITDASTDV

-2656 SVHRAAFK
+2656 IVHRAAFK
-2664 KHKRFE
+2664 EHTQFE